1 MRNDDTIDPLDARLL
16 MALGSQPR
24 ATTLALSEF
33 LGISRNTVQARL
45 TKLEQRG
52 ALAPF
57 ERRINPEALG
67 YPLLAFVTTTVTQ
80 RKLDQVADAL
90 SDIPEVVEVHGLS
103 GETDLLVRVIARD
116 ADDLYRIAG
125 NILASNGVER
135 TNTALVMRDMV
146 AHRLTPLLERIA
158 AGPRPGPHKAS

>member
-1 MRNDDTIDPLDARLL
+1 MRNDDGIDTVDARLL
-16 MALGSQPR
+16 TALTAQPR
-24 ATTLALSEF
+24 ATVLALSEF

-52 ALAPF
+52 ALASF

-67 YPLLAFVTTTVTQ
+67 YPLLAYITTVVTQ
-80 RKLDQVADAL
+80 RELDNVADAL
-90 SDIPEVVEVHGLS
+90 SRVPEVIEVHGLS
-103 GETDLLVRVIARD
+103 GETDLLVRVVARD

-125 NILASNGVER
+125 KVLAIPGVER

-146 AHRLTPLLERIA
+146 TYRLAPLLERIS
-158 AGPRPGPHKAS
+158 GQQQ